1 MQTAGNASV
10 EEFVAFLADANSE
23 RMVRQCIADLG
34 ITRGSVHR
42 AGIDDAISR
51 LEHSRSPR
59 ALIVDISGAAQPVA
73 KIHEL
78 SEVCEPG
85 TGVLVV
91 GDRNDVALYRNLLN
105 TGVSDYLVKPVSRS
119 LFQGAIATLLGLAE
133 QPGGKE
139 PAQIIAV
146 AGTRGG
152 VGVSTIAT
160 NLAVALAG
168 HRALR
173 VALIDLDL
181 FHGSC
186 DLLLGVTANSGLSD
200 ALGQPD
206 RIDALLLDRAAIACV
221 DGLSLFASRCKPEI
235 AARIDPLALPIL
247 LGQMR
252 RQFDFLILDARCV
265 DTPILRAAI
274 EQAQIRVIVIDQ
286 TMLALRDL
294 VDQPELFAATDGGQ
308 RNLIVV
314 NRFGEHGKE
323 GLVIADIEKTMEQ
336 PVDALIPFDARTA
349 VSSANA
355 GMPVVKSKS
364 PVAKAI
370 TAIAE
375 ELLGHTAAQATR
387 SKPWWKF
394 FGR

>member
-1 MQTAGNASV
+1 MQTAGNAAV
-10 EEFVAFLADANSE
+10 EDFTAFLADVNSE

-34 ITRGSVHR
+34 VARASVHH
-42 AGIDDAISR
+42 GSIDQAISH
-51 LEHSRSPR
+51 LERSRSPR
-59 ALIVDISGAAQPVA
+59 ALIVDVSGSDQPVA

-78 SEVCEPG
+78 AEVCEPG

-105 TGVSDYLVKPVSRS
+105 TGVSDYLVKPASRS
-119 LFQGAIATLLGLAE
+119 LLQASIATLLGLAE
-133 QPGGKE
+133 QPGGRE

-168 HRALR
+168 HRTLR
-173 VALIDLDL
+173 IALIDLDL
-181 FHGSC
+181 FHGAC
-186 DLLLGVTANSGLSD
+186 DLLLGVAANSGLSD
-200 ALGQPD
+200 ALSQPD
-206 RIDALLLDRAAIACV
+206 RIDDLLLGRAAIPCA
-221 DGLSLFASRCKPEI
+221 DGLSLFASRCKPELV
-235 AARIDPLALPIL
+235 ARIDTLALPLL
-247 LGQMR
+247 LGQLR
-252 RQFDFLILDARCV
+252 RQFDFVIIDARCA
-265 DTPILRAAI
+265 DAPILRTAI
-274 EQAQIRVIVIDQ
+274 EQARIRVIVIDQ

-294 VDQPELFAATDGGQ
+294 VDQAELFAPADEGQ
-308 RNLIVV
+308 RNIVVV
-314 NRFGEHGKE
+314 NRFGEHGKD
-323 GLVIADIEKTMEQ
+323 GLVIADIDKTLEQ
-336 PVDALIPFDARTA
+336 AVDALIPFDARTA

-370 TAIAE
+370 TAIAD
-375 ELLGHTAAQATR
+375 ELLGHAAAQATR
-387 SKPWWKF
+387 VKPWWKF